1 VGRLGLPT
9 VREHR
14 LKRLTQEHEARLAA
28 LEQSA
33 AATPDLHAVLMVRV
47 DATAGSTGGA
57 A

>member
-1 VGRLGLPT
+1 MPT